1 MIVASISITGLQLIF
16 FLIAPAVSF
25 PLTYP
30 KNLDILQMILPVF
43 LGYLGAASHFIFKNP
58 APVVEAQNTF
68 LGLLVRGPVIV
79 YCLAVLAAIAAFGYS
94 NRVGAPIGSGMSV
107 DNLATSLSI
116 SLGLLAATTSVI
128 ISYLF
133 VPKAPE

>member
-1 MIVASISITGLQLIF
+1 M
-16 FLIAPAVSF
+16 
-25 PLTYP
+25 
-30 KNLDILQMILPVF
+30 DW
-43 LGYLGAASHFIFKNP
+43 
-58 APVVEAQNTF
+58 
-68 LGLLVRGPVIV
+68 VIV